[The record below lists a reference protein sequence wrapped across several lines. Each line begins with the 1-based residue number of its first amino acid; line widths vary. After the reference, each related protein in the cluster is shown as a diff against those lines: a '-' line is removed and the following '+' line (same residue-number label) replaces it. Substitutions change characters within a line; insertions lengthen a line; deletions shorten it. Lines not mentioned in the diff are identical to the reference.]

1 MLILLNSCTY
11 YLCDL
16 VDIRAT
22 ELHNGSKEEAKED
35 EKADMDTCEASES
48 GSNLFGK
55 TCYVIIIDMI
65 HIRHMPYRIVGN
77 FRQCLIILF
86 LL

>member
-1 MLILLNSCTY
+1 MLILLNY

-22 ELHNGSKEEAKED
+22 ELHTGSKEEAKED
-35 EKADMDTCEASES
+35 EKADMDTCEVSES

-55 TCYVIIIDMI
+55 TCCVIIIDMI

-77 FRQCLIILF
+77 FRQCLILLF
-86 LL
+86 SL